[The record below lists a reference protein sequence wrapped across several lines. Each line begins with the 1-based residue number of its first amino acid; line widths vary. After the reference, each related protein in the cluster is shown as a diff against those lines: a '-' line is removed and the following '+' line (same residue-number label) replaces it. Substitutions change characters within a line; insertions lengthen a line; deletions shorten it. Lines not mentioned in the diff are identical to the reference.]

1 MPSPR
6 RRRGT
11 APSVD
16 RLDTELDR
24 SDVRRV
30 LDRGLDEVHEDLPHA
45 VFVRGDWPNRVG
57 SRHTLQAQRHPDGVE
72 RWREVHPRYVERFGP
87 EASTNGPPEGH
98 PVND

>member
-1 MPSPR
+1 MR
-6 RRRGT
+6 R
-11 APSVD
+11 
-16 RLDTELDR
+16 
-24 SDVRRV
+24 DVRTRY
-30 LDRGLDEVHEDLPHA
+30 LRDPFEQ
-45 VFVRGDWPNRVG
+45 PNRVG